1 MINEEKII
9 NETFG
14 KEKPFRVPDGYFDN
28 LADQIMAKI
37 PMQEIEPLAPSGE
50 SLAEP
55 KVMAD
60 EQAVAK
66 QVDLRFWHRLPVRKI
81 AAAVALAAMLGGGVL
96 YQLQREETK
105 HMPLAHHEPAAVES
119 AHVTDGDDAD
129 FEQMADYTM
138 MDSQDFYAQLV
149 AEN

>member
-1 MINEEKII
+1 MINEEKKI
-9 NETFG
+9 NEIFG
-14 KEKPFRVPDGYFDN
+14 KEKPFKVPEGYFDS
-28 LADQIMAKI
+28 LAEQVMAKI
-37 PMQEIEPLAPSGE
+37 PMQGIEPLAEPGE
-50 SLAEP
+50 AEAQGNSARL
-55 KVMAD
+55 MN
-60 EQAVAK
+60 
-66 QVDLRFWHRLPVRKI
+66 LRLWQRLPIRKI

-105 HMPLAHHEPAAVES
+105 HSPLAHQETPAMES
-119 AHVTDGDDAD
+119 SRIADGDDAA